1 MTTEKQKRTPSA
13 LARARTLV
21 ERVSV
26 DLRLTH
32 DAVRAANLPYAYL
45 ARVQRARLKINLET
59 AHDSYGAWREGT
71 HDDLVLAVALALW
84 TAQQGVDR
92 TVHIFRRG

>member
-1 MTTEKQKRTPSA
+1 MVEGKQHRTPPA
-13 LARARTLV
+13 LARARTLA

-45 ARVQRARLKINLET
+45 ARVQRAR
-59 AHDSYGAWREGT
+59 REVA
-71 HDDLVLAVALALW
+71 DLLRQIEQLRDGELNDPAAVASATSRYNARDW
-84 TAQQGVDR
+84 K
-92 TVHIFRRG
+92 

>member
-1 MTTEKQKRTPSA
+1 MGEEKPQKTPPA
-13 LARARTLV
+13 LARARTLA

-45 ARVQRARLKINLET
+45 ARVQRAR
-59 AHDSYGAWREGT
+59 REVA
-71 HDDLVLAVALALW
+71 DLLRQIEQHRDIRPARAREPSRYDARDG
-84 TAQQGVDR
+84 Q
-92 TVHIFRRG
+92 

>member
-1 MTTEKQKRTPSA
+1 MNTTARPKTPPE
-13 LARARTLV
+13 LDRARTLA